1 MTAKI
6 EVFVHKNETFFV
18 EDEAGDGGKEG
29 GGSGGGSFTKPE
41 NLNPNDMD
49 NGLPEWTIDK
59 ISIMWF
65 KSGQALWCDIYVV
78 FFEFALA
85 VTRIVLKCTPDLW
98 QSLFIVI
105 IVSTCYKHNLLSM
118 ICLNTYL
125 QLKNV

>member
-49 NGLPEWTIDK
+49 NGLPE
-59 ISIMWF
+59 
-65 KSGQALWCDIYVV
+65 
-78 FFEFALA
+78 
-85 VTRIVLKCTPDLW
+85 
-98 QSLFIVI
+98 
-105 IVSTCYKHNLLSM
+105 
-118 ICLNTYL
+118 
-125 QLKNV
+125 